1 MNSRDERMM
10 NSIPNWLSL
19 SRIFLSLALLFLEP
33 LSLSFYIMYIA
44 CGLSDMLDG
53 FIARKTGTTSTLGA
67 KIDSLADLVMAGV
80 LLVILL
86 PILNPGTAILLWVIF
101 IAVIRL
107 AAMMVA
113 RIKYHSFASL
123 HTYGN
128 KATGLLLF
136 LFPLLL
142 AFSHAEVLMYMI
154 CVLASISAIE
164 ELLIHLTSDELLLNR
179 KGWFERKK

>member
-33 LSLSFYIMYIA
+33 LSLSFYVMYIA

-142 AFSHAEVLMYMI
+142 AFSLSEVLMYMI
-154 CVLASISAIE
+154 CVLASVSAIE

>member
-1 MNSRDERMM
+1 MKSM
-10 NSIPNWLSL
+10 PNWLSL
-19 SRIFLSLALLFLEP
+19 SRILLSFGLLFVEP
-33 LSLSFYIMYIA
+33 LSLSFYVIYIA

-53 FIARKTGTTSTLGA
+53 FIARKTGTTSNLGA
-67 KIDSLADLVMAGV
+67 KIDSLADLVMVGI

-86 PILNPGTAILLWVIF
+86 PIINPEAAILLWVIF
-101 IAVIRL
+101 IGVIRL
-107 AAMMVA
+107 AAMIVA
-113 RIKYHSFASL
+113 QIKYNSFASL

-128 KATGLLLF
+128 KATGLVLF

-142 AFSHAEVLMYMI
+142 SFSHTDVLMYII

-179 KGWFERKK
+179 KGLLERKL